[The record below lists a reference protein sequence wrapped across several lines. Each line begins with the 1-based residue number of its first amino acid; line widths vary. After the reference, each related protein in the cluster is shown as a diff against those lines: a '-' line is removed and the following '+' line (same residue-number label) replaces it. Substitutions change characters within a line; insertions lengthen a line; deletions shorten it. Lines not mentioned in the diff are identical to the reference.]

1 MSDSVSV
8 SRALAFALS
17 ISGLLAVHGC
27 NDSDSSSGDAT
38 GGAVSDG
45 GVTGGAP
52 PSSAQGGSTGGSDS
66 APRGGTPAS
75 GGQSNTGGARNPV
88 PGGMTGDGGLTASTG
103 GSATT
108 GGAANGGSS
117 LTGGSAP
124 TGGAESMA
132 EPCPTESEDKFS
144 FFVVSQRALAEQSG
158 NPDGFGGDLGGI
170 TGADGICQRVAESV
184 SPCQKNKVWH
194 AFLSTTEEDAIDRIG
209 SGPWYDRNGR
219 LLGET
224 LEDLTQERPAGDP
237 AFVNDLTTE
246 DGTPSRNPD
255 GTGTVDNHEILTGSG
270 LDGRLYTQD
279 SEPGQDRSMTSC
291 GGEDEW
297 TPEKATCWNWT
308 NNQAMGCP
316 RVGHSWPR
324 QGSGL
329 HWISVWNEAGCL
341 PGGDTSETGAIGLD
355 GTRRVGSAGGYGG
368 FYCFAVM
375 PHP

>member
-1 MSDSVSV
+1 MSNSTSI

-17 ISGLLAVHGC
+17 ISGVLAAHGC
-27 NDSDSSSGDAT
+27 NDSSSSGDAN
-38 GGAVSDG
+38 GAEPSTG
-45 GVTGGAP
+45 GVTGGVA
-52 PSSAQGGSTGGSDS
+52 STAHGGSTGGDRS
-66 APRGGTPAS
+66 APRGGTPAAGGEQSSGAGRREPGTGGLSAS
-75 GGQSNTGGARNPV
+75 GGDTSTTSGGSATTGG
-88 PGGMTGDGGLTASTG
+88 TSTTG

-108 GGAANGGSS
+108 GGAESS
-117 LTGGSAP
+117 PLT
-124 TGGAESMA
+124 
-132 EPCPTESEDKFS
+132 CPSEEEDKFS

-209 SGPWYDRNGR
+209 TGPWYDRIGR
-219 LLGET
+219 LVGNS
-224 LEDLTQERPAGDP
+224 LEDLQQERPAGDP
-237 AFVNDLTTE
+237 AFANDLTTE

-255 GTGTVDNHEILTGSG
+255 GTGTLDNHEILTGSG
-270 LDGRLYTQD
+270 ADGRLYTQD
-279 SEPGQDRSMTSC
+279 ASPGQDRSMTSC

-308 NNQAMGCP
+308 NNEAKGCP

-341 PGGDTSETGAIGLD
+341 PGGDTSESGAIGLD

-368 FYCFAVM
+368 FYCFAVI